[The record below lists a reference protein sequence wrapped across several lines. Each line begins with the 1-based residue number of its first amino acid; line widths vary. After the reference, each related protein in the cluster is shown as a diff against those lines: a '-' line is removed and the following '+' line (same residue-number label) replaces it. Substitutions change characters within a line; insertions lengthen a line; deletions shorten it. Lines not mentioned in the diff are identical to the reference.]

1 MLIKPPPK
9 EFTEDMQKQNQDA
22 GGNPGNEIEVT
33 PEMIEAGVEAFF
45 PFDRR
50 YDEIDGA
57 IARVWR
63 AMWMARLEGQAV
75 ARNEAAVHR

>member
-9 EFTEDMQKQNQDA
+9 EFTEEMKKQKQDA
-22 GGNPGNEIEVT
+22 GGHPANEFEVT
-33 PEMIEAGVEAFF
+33 PEMIKAGVEAFF

-63 AMWMARLEGQAV
+63 AMWMARLEGLA
-75 ARNEAAVHR
+75 AAGNRAAVHR

>member
-1 MLIKPPPK
+1 MLTKPPPK
-9 EFTEDMQKQNQDA
+9 EFTKEMKKQKQDA
-22 GGNPGNEIEVT
+22 GRIPGNEFEVT
-33 PEMIEAGVEAFF
+33 PEMIKAGLEAFF

>member
-1 MLIKPPPK
+1 MLTKPPPK
-9 EFTEDMQKQNQDA
+9 EFTEEMQKQKLDA
-22 GGNPGNEIEVT
+22 GRNPGNEFEVT
-33 PEMIEAGVEAFF
+33 PEMIKAGVEAFF

-63 AMWMARLEGQAV
+63 AMWREKLEGQAA
-75 ARNEAAVHR
+75 ARNGAAVHR